1 MADVLMPRLSDAME
15 QGTILRWLV
24 KPGALVR
31 PGEPLVEIETDKA
44 TMTFE
49 AGEAGVVEILAGIGD
64 TLPVGGLIARIDPDA
79 EPVTAPVPVAVAPVV
94 AAPAPRQT
102 AKGEV
107 TVEELSRSQQAVVR
121 RMSESKATV
130 PDFHVTTEVDMT
142 AAVAWRAR
150 AASPAPTANDLVVK
164 AAALALRAFPR
175 VNGAYRDGRFERY
188 ERVNVGIA
196 VAVPDALLVP
206 TIFDADRR
214 PLAEIAA
221 LSATA
226 AERARSGAITP
237 PELSGGTFTVTNL
250 GMLGV
255 TSFTAIINPP
265 QAANLTVGAIVARVV
280 PVGQDVVVRQIM
292 ALTLVCDHRILYGAD
307 AARFLAK
314 VRELLEAPEG
324 LEHHG

>member
-24 KPGALVR
+24 KAGAEVR
-31 PGEPLVEIETDKA
+31 TGQPLVEIETDKA
-44 TMTFE
+44 TMTYE
-49 AGEAGVVEILAGIGD
+49 ADTDGVVEILAGVGD
-64 TLPVGGLIARIDPDA
+64 TLPVGDLIARIDPEA
-79 EPVTAPVPVAVAPVV
+79 ERLAPAAPPTV
-94 AAPAPRQT
+94 AAAPAAPRQT
-102 AKGEV
+102 AKGGV
-107 TVEELSRSQQAVVR
+107 TVEELTRSQQAVVR

-130 PDFHVTTEVDMT
+130 PDFHVTTEVDMSAAAARRAHAGT
-142 AAVAWRAR
+142 ADER
-150 AASPAPTANDLVVK
+150 APTANDLVIR
-164 AAALALRAFPR
+164 AAALALRDFPR
-175 VNGAYRDGRFERY
+175 VNGAYRDGRFELY

-214 PLAEIAA
+214 SLAEIAE
-221 LSATA
+221 LSSAA

-265 QAANLTVGAIVARVV
+265 QAANLTVGAIVARAV
-280 PVGQDVVVRQIM
+280 PVGGEFAIRQIM

-307 AARFLAK
+307 AARFLAR
-314 VRELLEAPEG
+314 VRELLETPEE
-324 LEHHG
+324 L

>member
-1 MADVLMPRLSDAME
+1 MPRLSDAME

-24 KPGALVR
+24 KPGAAVVE
-31 PGEPLVEIETDKA
+31 GQPLVEIETDKA
-44 TMTFE
+44 TVTYE
-49 AGEAGVVEILAGIGD
+49 ADSAGAVEILAGIGD

-79 EPVTAPVPVAVAPVV
+79 ERLAPPPPAPVAPP
-94 AAPAPRQT
+94 PAPRQT

-142 AAVAWRAR
+142 AAVAWREQAG
-150 AASPAPTANDLVVK
+150 PGAPTANDLVVK
-164 AAALALRAFPR
+164 AAAHALRTFPR

-196 VAVPDALLVP
+196 VAVTDALLVP

-214 PLAEIAA
+214 TLSEIAT
-221 LSATA
+221 LSSAA

-265 QAANLTVGAIVARVV
+265 QAANLTVGAIVPRAM
-280 PVGQDVVVRQIM
+280 PADGEIAVRRLM

-307 AARFLAK
+307 AARFLGK
-314 VRELLEAPEG
+314 VRELLEAPAT
-324 LEHHG
+324 LTR

>member
-1 MADVLMPRLSDAME
+1 MADVLMPRLSEAME

-24 KPGALVR
+24 KPGATVR
-31 PGEPLVEIETDKA
+31 PGQPLVEIETDKA
-44 TMTFE
+44 TMTYE
-49 AGEAGVVEILAGIGD
+49 ADADGVIEILAGIGD

-79 EPVTAPVPVAVAPVV
+79 VRTAPPPATAPVAAPPVA
-94 AAPAPRQT
+94 RQT
-102 AKGEV
+102 AKGAI

-130 PDFHVTTEVDMT
+130 PDFHVTAEVDMT
-142 AAVAWRAR
+142 AAVAWRTQAGR
-150 AASPAPTANDLVVK
+150 PAPTANDLVVK
-164 AAALALRAFPR
+164 ATALALRACPR

-221 LSATA
+221 LSRTA

-265 QAANLTVGAIVARVV
+265 QAANLTVGAIVPRAV
-280 PVGQDVVVRQIM
+280 PVAGTVVVRQIM

-307 AARFLAK
+307 AARFLAQ
-314 VRELLEAPEG
+314 VRKGLEAPATLAG
-324 LEHHG
+324 LT